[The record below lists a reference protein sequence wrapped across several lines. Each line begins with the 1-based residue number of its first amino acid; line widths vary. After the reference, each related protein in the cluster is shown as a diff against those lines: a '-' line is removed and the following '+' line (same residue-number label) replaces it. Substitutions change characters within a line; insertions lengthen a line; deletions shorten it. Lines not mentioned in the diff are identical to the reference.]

1 MTDKRLDE
9 VLRDHLPEEFS
20 NPASNRIIEKDL
32 AHEMQM
38 SRQGINLWFKKN
50 QIPLDKIERLM
61 KIAGCT
67 LTLTDLTPF
76 CEDLKV
82 FIALWKKFPTRQGK

>member
-1 MTDKRLDE
+1 MTENRLDE
-9 VLRDHLPEEFS
+9 VLLERLPDEFA
-20 NPASNRIIEKDL
+20 NATKTRLIEKDL
-32 AHEMQM
+32 AVEMGM
-38 SRQGINLWFKKN
+38 SRQGINLWFQKN

-61 KIAGCT
+61 SIKGCK

-82 FIALWKKFPTRQGK
+82 FIALWKKFPTRHGK